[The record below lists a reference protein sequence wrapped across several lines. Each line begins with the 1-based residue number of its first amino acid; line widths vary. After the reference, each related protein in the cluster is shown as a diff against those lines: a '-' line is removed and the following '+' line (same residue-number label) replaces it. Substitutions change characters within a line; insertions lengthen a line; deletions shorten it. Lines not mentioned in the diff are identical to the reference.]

1 MFARRQFADA
11 CYRRMLAVVM
21 AGWGAQVDCL
31 MEEAQKSGERK
42 SLSTDARAGSLA
54 AGWQRACP
62 SFLPS
67 FSGLT

>member
-1 MFARRQFADA
+1 M
-11 CYRRMLAVVM
+11 VM

-42 SLSTDARAGSLA
+42 SLSTDARAGSLLLGGNA
-54 AGWQRACP
+54 HV
-62 SFLPS
+62 LPS